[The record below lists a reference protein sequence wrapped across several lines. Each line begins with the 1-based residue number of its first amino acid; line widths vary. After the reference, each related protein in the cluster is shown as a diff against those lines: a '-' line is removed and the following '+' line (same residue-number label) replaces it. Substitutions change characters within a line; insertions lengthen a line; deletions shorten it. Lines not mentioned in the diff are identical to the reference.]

1 MGGSG
6 FSSQLSLLRGNLLG
20 AGFAHLF
27 LSGERLGAGLLCS
40 GGNLAGL
47 LRNLALLIVE
57 PGFEFLVGLLL
68 GEGALLDAVQ
78 EVVMVHHTLVL
89 EDGTGGVR
97 HLSTDLQ
104 PVEGAVVHHVDGGRV
119 GVGVV
124 GADLLDETT
133 VPLGAGIGGDDVVK
147 GLALLTVTLEAEA
160 CGHLKNVLKGSE
172 TLLLI
177 LKNGPRR

>member
-1 MGGSG
+1 
-6 FSSQLSLLRGNLLG
+6 
-20 AGFAHLF
+20 
-27 LSGERLGAGLLCS
+27 
-40 GGNLAGL
+40 
-47 LRNLALLIVE
+47 
-57 PGFEFLVGLLL
+57 
-68 GEGALLDAVQ
+68 
-78 EVVMVHHTLVL
+78 MVHHTLVL
-89 EDGTGGVR
+89 EDGSGGVR

-104 PVEGAVVHHVDGGRV
+104 PVEGAVVNHVDGGRV